1 MAFLAHVS
9 RMLLLLTFVCVAVS
23 SQRSVNDQPD
33 SQPSV
38 VLDNATVVGQAN
50 ETTGIIQYLGIPFA
64 QPPVGNLRLRLPQS
78 VAPYNG
84 TINATA
90 FGNQCIQQTQPN
102 TTLPS
107 SLPSAAAQFL
117 SGMGAV
123 QPQTVPQDEDCLN
136 VNVIVPANVT
146 AGSKLPVALWIY
158 GGGFVLG
165 SNTGEPGENIVARSV
180 ELGQPIIFVS
190 PNYRLNGFG
199 FLGGKEMKAAN
210 ITNLGLH
217 DQREAFRWVQK
228 YISAFGG
235 DPSKVMIW
243 GESAGAQSVALQLVY
258 NNGDTEGLFRAAF
271 MESGAPMPTGYVD
284 NAFLQETFDQF
295 VVDAGCSGSEDA
307 IGCLR
312 NISTD
317 AFTDAV
323 NKAPTLNSYGSLN
336 QPWEPRADGNA
347 LAQPPEHQLL
357 AGKIANVPFV
367 SGNQMDEGT
376 LFSFANTNV
385 TTDDEFFD
393 YVSSNFFPNV
403 PSSNVTRLLELYPSD
418 PAAGSPFGTGDN
430 FTYTPEYK
438 RMAALQGDLLF
449 IAPRRLLTQ
458 TLAGKQA
465 VYSFLGNEHG
475 VEGLGTPHS
484 TDLLDVFGA
493 PGTGNLQDYLI
504 RFAATLD
511 PNGDGA
517 VEWPQ
522 YTNEAPN
529 LLTLNSGDPAVNITK
544 DDFRAEAMAYLTGL
558 SVADPM

>member
-1 MAFLAHVS
+1 MALLTHIS
-9 RMLLLLTFVCVAVS
+9 RTLLLLSSVSVAVS
-23 SQRSVNDQPD
+23 AQDGQLIST
-33 SQPSV
+33 QPSV
-38 VLDNATVVGQAN
+38 TLDNATVVGVAN
-50 ETTGIIQYLGIPFA
+50 ETTGTNQFLGIPFA
-64 QPPVGNLRLRLPQS
+64 QPPVGDLRLRLPQP
-78 VAPYNG
+78 VAPYSG

-107 SLPSAAAQFL
+107 GLPSAAAQFL
-117 SGMGAV
+117 SGMGAA

-146 AGSKLPVALWIY
+146 AESKLPVAVWIY
-158 GGGFVLG
+158 GGGFALG
-165 SNTGEPGENIVARSV
+165 SNIGEPGENVVQRSV
-180 ELGQPIIFVS
+180 ELGHPIIFVS
-190 PNYRLNGFG
+190 PNYRLNAFG
-199 FLGGKEMKAAN
+199 FLGGKEMKEAN
-210 ITNLGLH
+210 VTNLGLH

-243 GESAGAQSVALQLVY
+243 GESAGAQSVGMQMVY
-258 NNGDTEGLFRAAF
+258 NNGDSEGLFRAAF
-271 MESGAPMPTGYVD
+271 MESGAPMSTGYVD
-284 NAFLQETFDQF
+284 NPFLQATFDQF
-295 VVDAGCSGSEDA
+295 VVDAGCSGSADA
-307 IGCLR
+307 VACLR

-317 AFTDAV
+317 AFTQAV
-323 NKAPTLNSYGSLN
+323 NKAPTLSSYRSVN

-347 LAQPPEHQLL
+347 IAQPPEHLLL

-367 SGNQMDEGT
+367 SGNDMDEGT
-376 LFSFANTNV
+376 LFSFANINV

-393 YVSSNFFPNV
+393 YVSSNFFPNI
-403 PSSNVTRLLELYPSD
+403 PSANITRLLELYPSD

-475 VEGLGTPHS
+475 VEGLGTPHGS
-484 TDLLDVFGA
+484 DLQDVFGA

-504 RFAATLD
+504 RFAATLN

-522 YTNEAPN
+522 YTNQAPN
-529 LLTLNSGDPAVNITK
+529 LLTLNNGEPAVNITK
-544 DDFRAEAMAYLTGL
+544 DNFRAEAMAYLTGL
-558 SVADPM
+558 CVADPM